1 MFGKKSRKIK
11 EQAKTIRSLRLIN
24 ISLEEDLKS
33 AREEA
38 YKTAKKPTTRKNI
51 TK

>member
-1 MFGKKSRKIK
+1 MFEKKTKKIK
-11 EQAKTIRSLRLIN
+11 EQEETIRSLRLIN
-24 ISLEEDLKS
+24 VSLEEDLKS

-38 YKTAKKPTTRKNI
+38 YKTAKKPATRKK